1 MIPSV
6 AIPQAMLVMA
16 ASHAVLFTYI
26 VLAGADYAD
35 SQRIKML
42 NRVPGVRD
50 LVAAAIHS
58 KG

>member
-1 MIPSV
+1 
-6 AIPQAMLVMA
+6 
-16 ASHAVLFTYI
+16 
-26 VLAGADYAD
+26 VLAGADFAD

-50 LVAAAIHS
+50 LVTSALYS